1 MLINGKKNLISGI
14 LCLIIFVLWTA
25 LILTVD
31 VQAVGV
37 NGTKIGLAT
46 LNTWFHDLTGVNMR
60 LYVITD
66 WLGLIP
72 VFVCIFFGM
81 VGFLEL
87 LKRKSVLRV
96 DPDILLLGIYYV
108 TVISA
113 YIIFEMFPLNFR
125 PVLIDGVMEA
135 SYPSSTVLLVLS
147 IMPTLVFQSNRRIES
162 SGIKITVIVLS
173 VIFSVF
179 MVVGR
184 LLSGVHWVTDIV
196 GSCFLSAGLFNVY
209 KFLVFKKLG
218 EVYGIQ

>member
-31 VQAVGV
+31 VQTVGV

-46 LNTWFHDLTGVNMR
+46 LNTWFHDLTGVNMC

-72 VFVCIFFGM
+72 VFVCIFLGM

-96 DPDILLLGIYYV
+96 DSDILLLGIYYV

-147 IMPTLVFQSNRRIES
+147 IMPTLVFQSNRRIENN
-162 SGIKITVIVLS
+162 GIKITVIVLS

-209 KFLVFKKLG
+209 KFLVFKKMG
-218 EVYGIQ
+218 EVYGI

>member
-1 MLINGKKNLISGI
+1 
-14 LCLIIFVLWTA
+14 
-25 LILTVD
+25 
-31 VQAVGV
+31 
-37 NGTKIGLAT
+37 
-46 LNTWFHDLTGVNMR
+46 MR

-87 LKRKSVLRV
+87 LKIKSVLRV

-162 SGIKITVIVLS
+162 NGIKITVIVLS

-184 LLSGVHWVTDIV
+184 LFSGVHWVTDIV

-209 KFLVFKKLG
+209 KFLVFKKMG

>member
-96 DPDILLLGIYYV
+96 DPDILFLGIYYV

-147 IMPTLVFQSNRRIES
+147 IMPTLIFQSNRRIES

>member
-14 LCLIIFVLWTA
+14 LCLIIFVLWTE

-147 IMPTLVFQSNRRIES
+147 IMPTLVFQSNRRIENN
-162 SGIKITVIVLS
+162 GIKITVIVLS